1 MRIKLSLTLSFGLMP
16 LLAFAQ
22 PQQVNVYSY
31 SSFADAKY
39 GAGPVIK
46 QAFEQKFPQCQI
58 HYVPIAG
65 SNAMF
70 NRVRLEGKKTKADV
84 VLGLNSFMMDAAQ
97 KSQLFTPPN
106 VAQIHIPNAFQNPTF
121 MAYGFAEYAFIYD
134 KNKLKNPPTSLQD
147 LVNDQTIRVI
157 YEDPRTSAVGQGF
170 LVWMNKVY
178 GENVAQAWKTLA
190 KHTVTVTKGW
200 SDAYGAFLKGE
211 ADAVLSYDT
220 SPLYH
225 AYSEKKFN
233 YAVMPFSNKTVS
245 QVEYAGLVKGHES
258 ACANEFIG
266 FLLTPVAQKKIAV
279 SNVMLPVI
287 SPVGVPLYDDL
298 KKAVLEKGV
307 DASIVPARTMK
318 RWVNLWQRTLSE

>member
-1 MRIKLSLTLSFGLMP
+1 MRIKSTLALSLGLTP

-22 PQQVNVYSY
+22 PQQVNVYTY

-39 GAGPVIK
+39 GAGSVVK
-46 QAFEQKFPQCQI
+46 QAFEKKFPQCQI
-58 HYVPIAG
+58 HYVPISG
-65 SNAMF
+65 TNAMF

-84 VLGLNSFMMDAAQ
+84 VLGLNNFMVDAAV
-97 KSQLFTPPN
+97 KSQLFTKPS
-106 VAQIHIPNAFQNPTF
+106 VSQKDIPTAFKHTMFVP
-121 MAYGFAEYAFIYD
+121 YGFAEYAFIYD

-147 LVNDQTIRVI
+147 LVKAQKIRVI
-157 YEDPRTSAVGQGF
+157 YQDPRTSAVGQGL

-233 YAVMPFSNKTVS
+233 YAAMLFSNKTVS

-266 FLLTPVAQKKIAV
+266 FLFTPEAQKKIAV
-279 SNVMLPVI
+279 SNVMLPMI

-307 DASIVPARTMK
+307 DSSIVPERTMK
-318 RWVNLWQRTLSE
+318 RWVNVWQRTLSE